1 MLKKFNKIKKQ
12 QKMPLI
18 KKKFNKIKKK
28 LKMP

>member
-1 MLKKFNKIKKQ
+1 MLKKFNIIKKQ
-12 QKMPLI
+12 LKMPLI